1 MREALKLSGILMILS
16 LILLALILFKKPKE
30 PTVSIEDYNTMV
42 EYIQAKEMWNQ
53 LYEEYIYSHPGLEDG
68 FEDYLKSYYNDFYV
82 DYLLIQKKYKALKI
96 PKYPLGKIGGNTN
109 ESYV

>member
-1 MREALKLSGILMILS
+1 MNKGYKISGVLMILS
-16 LILLALILFKKPKE
+16 LILLALILLKKPKE
-30 PTVSIEDYNTMV
+30 PTVSIEEHTIVV

-82 DYLLIQKKYKALKI
+82 DYLLIQKKYKALEI
-96 PKYPLGKIGGNTN
+96 PKYPLGIIGGNTN
-109 ESYV
+109 ESYI